1 MYSNL
6 LGQSNPLSQY
16 LRCSNQ
22 KDWPSSPINQD
33 TVEVV
38 NEHLPGEMS
47 KHDQQDIFCKK
58 EWYFVTKIVLTYCEN
73 KCSSIREKL
82 EKLEAGGREFAKFL
96 RLIK

>member
-6 LGQSNPLSQY
+6 LGQSNRLSQY

-33 TVEVV
+33 AVEVV

-47 KHDQQDIFCKK
+47 KHDQPDIFCKK
-58 EWYFVTKIVLTYCEN
+58 KMNLIQFWHTVLWSHLLFSPIYVDKNEPN
-73 KCSSIREKL
+73 
-82 EKLEAGGREFAKFL
+82 
-96 RLIK
+96 

>member
-1 MYSNL
+1 MYSNI

-38 NEHLPGEMS
+38 NEHPPGEMS

-58 EWYFVTKIVLTYCEN
+58 KMN
-73 KCSSIREKL
+73 KRSYILR
-82 EKLEAGGREFAKFL
+82 RPQDFAKSSPYF
-96 RLIK
+96 